1 MAAEK
6 AAALLCSLAD
16 GDVDSVR
23 KLLGSCAVTP
33 PLVPP
38 TSLARSATF
47 SRSTPP
53 ELAIGPE
60 LCLLTMSED
69 AVHGILMQLTAHRD
83 LLALR
88 QTCRALQRLA
98 DADLVWE
105 TLLWTNYKKVSGGS
119 IVAGCSREVY
129 VEHATFVGSLRSR
142 AGQKQRDNAASAPAS
157 THSTAGSSS
166 VQELFLSQSE
176 DD

>member
-1 MAAEK
+1 MREAAKKAMAEK
-6 AAALLCSLAD
+6 F
-16 GDVDSVR
+16 V
-23 KLLGSCAVTP
+23 
-33 PLVPP
+33 
-38 TSLARSATF
+38 
-47 SRSTPP
+47 P

-157 THSTAGSSS
+157 THSTSGSSS
-166 VQELFLSQSE
+166 VQELFLSHSE
-176 DD
+176 ND